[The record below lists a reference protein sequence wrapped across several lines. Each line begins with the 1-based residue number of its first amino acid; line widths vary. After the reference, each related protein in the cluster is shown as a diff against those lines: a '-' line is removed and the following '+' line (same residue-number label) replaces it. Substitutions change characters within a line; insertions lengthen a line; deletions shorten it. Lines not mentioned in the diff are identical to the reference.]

1 MRLPEFFIAISAV
14 TILSLVGCKTERKT
28 TNEVSANDSLFI
40 NVQADIESDPV
51 PGNISDDAAD
61 DPAIWYNE
69 SSPSESLVFGTDKK
83 GGIIVYNLNGK
94 ILKYH
99 KIGLPNNIDIRQGFN
114 LGFEIIDVAGFSNRQ
129 ENTIEVFKIMPDGD
143 IINLLENKL
152 KPKFSGEVYGFCFY
166 RDNKKD
172 KLYAIINSKDGDIE
186 QWVLNGTTGKIIPGF
201 VQSFKTKTQPEGMVA
216 DDEMEVLFVGEEDN
230 GIWKFDLSNDGK
242 QNPIL
247 IESSSIVLNNSLKDD
262 IEGLTI
268 YYSVNGGYLIA
279 SSQGNNSYA
288 VFNRYGKHDYI
299 GSFRITEGS
308 FDGTND
314 TDGIDI
320 FNLPLNNTFPSGIF
334 IAQDGA
340 NSTGSLDTLP
350 QNFKFVNWSGI
361 ANSFSPALII
371 DTMYINGT
379 KN

>member
-1 MRLPEFFIAISAV
+1 MRHTELFIAISAV
-14 TILSLVGCKTERKT
+14 TLLSLGGCKSEKKT
-28 TNEVSANDSLFI
+28 GVEVLATDSLFI
-40 NVQADIESDPV
+40 NVQAEIESDPV

-69 SSPSESLVFGTDKK
+69 LSPSESLIFGTDKK
-83 GGIIVYNLNGK
+83 GGIIVFNLNGK

-99 KIGLPNNIDIRQGFN
+99 KIGLPNNIDIRQGFK
-114 LGFEIIDVAGFSNRQ
+114 LGYEIIDVAGFSNRL
-129 ENTIEVFKIMPDGD
+129 ENTIEVFKILPDGD
-143 IINLLENKL
+143 LINMLEDKL

-172 KLYAIINSKDGDIE
+172 DLYAIINSKDGDIE
-186 QWVLNGTTGKIIPGF
+186 QWNLNGVTGKIIPAF
-201 VQSFKTKTQPEGMVA
+201 VQSFKTETQPEGMVA
-216 DDEMEVLFVGEEDN
+216 DDELDVLFVGEEDK
-230 GIWKFDLSNDGK
+230 GIWKFDLNTDGK
-242 QNPIL
+242 QKPFL
-247 IESSSIVLNNSLKDD
+247 IESSSVVFNNSLKDD

-268 YYSVNGGYLIA
+268 YYASTGGYLIA

-288 VFNRYGKHDYI
+288 IFTRSGNHDYI

-314 TDGIDI
+314 TDGIDV

-340 NSTGSLDTLP
+340 NSTGALDTLP

-361 ANSFSPALII
+361 AKSFSPVLIV
-371 DTMYINGT
+371 DTMYITGA
-379 KN
+379 KK

>member
-1 MRLPEFFIAISAV
+1 MRSTEFFIAISV
-14 TILSLVGCKTERKT
+14 VSLLALGSCNSEKKTPT
-28 TNEVSANDSLFI
+28 ALLTNDSLFI

-83 GGIIVYNLNGK
+83 GGIIVFNLNGK

-99 KIGLPNNIDIRQGFN
+99 KIGLPNNIDIRQGFK
-114 LGFEIIDVAGFSNRQ
+114 LGYEIIDVAGFSNRL
-129 ENTIEVFKIMPDGD
+129 ENTIEVYRILPDGE
-143 IINLLENKL
+143 IINMLENNL

-172 KLYAIINSKDGDIE
+172 DLYAIINSKDGDIE
-186 QWVLNGTTGKIIPGF
+186 QWFLNGTTGKIIPAF

-216 DDEMEVLFVGEEDN
+216 DDELDVLFVGEEDK
-230 GIWKFDLSNDGK
+230 GIWKFDLNNGGK
-242 QNPIL
+242 QKPSL
-247 IESSSIVLNNSLKDD
+247 IESSSVVLNNSLKDD

-268 YYSVNGGYLIA
+268 YYTSTGGYLIA

-288 VFNRYGKHDYI
+288 VFTRSGNHDYI

-340 NSTGSLDTLP
+340 NTTSLLDTLP
-350 QNFKFVNWSGI
+350 QNFKFVNWADI
-361 ANSFSPALII
+361 AKSFKTALTV
-371 DTMYINGT
+371 DTLYIPGT
-379 KN
+379 TK